1 MIAGCRLRFPRRTE
15 NLDCRLIDL
24 SIYVDMFIIRHPG
37 LRFSVWRS
45 QNSRPFVVLINVV
58 KTRPN
63 NLSTLW
69 RLDESGAVAPMTNTT
84 ESPLDAMSLLDRLN
98 DPRTAATLH
107 ALLDQAETIERAI
120 RMASELPNLV
130 AIATDLFDAVCQ
142 NASQDGINI
151 EQRATRLVKLIV
163 QVTEPE
169 TMRAIESLVA
179 RLPKLAQGSALLDE
193 LPNLAAIA
201 IDVFDEWATQ
211 LKEEGIELEQSLRQG
226 LHAALYLGGQV
237 RKEELDRIGFLLKSD
252 VMSENSVATVGMA
265 GSALS
270 SCHRGTCE
278 HPVPKRVGLFGLLA
292 AIRDPNTQRALSF
305 GLQFAK
311 CFGGVLDEHH
321 IGHPKSS
328 TSTRQ
333 G

>member
-1 MIAGCRLRFPRRTE
+1 MPDPSPF
-15 NLDCRLIDL
+15 NLPL
-24 SIYVDMFIIRHPG
+24 S
-37 LRFSVWRS
+37 
-45 QNSRPFVVLINVV
+45 VVT
-58 KTRPN
+58 TRASE
-63 NLSTLW
+63 LSTLW
-69 RLDESGAVAPMTNTT
+69 RLDDSGAVARMTNCT
-84 ESPLDAMSLLDRLN
+84 EMPRDAMSLLDRLN
-98 DPRTAATLH
+98 DPKTAAALH
-107 ALLDQAETIERAI
+107 GLLDHAETIERAI

-130 AIATDLFDAVCQ
+130 AIATDFFDAVIQ
-142 NASQDGINI
+142 NASRDGIDI
-151 EQRATRLVKLIV
+151 EQRATSLVKLIV

-179 RLPKLAQGSALLDE
+179 RLPKLAEGSVLLDE

-201 IDVFDEWATQ
+201 VDVFDEWATQ
-211 LKEEGIELEQSLRQG
+211 LKEDGIELEQSLRQG

-237 RKEELDRIGFLLKSD
+237 RREELDRIGFLLKSD

-278 HPVPKRVGLFGLLA
+278 HPVPKRVGLFGLLT

-311 CFGGVLDEHH
+311 CFGGVLDENH
-321 IGHPKSS
+321 IGQPKSS
-328 TSTRQ
+328 ISTRK